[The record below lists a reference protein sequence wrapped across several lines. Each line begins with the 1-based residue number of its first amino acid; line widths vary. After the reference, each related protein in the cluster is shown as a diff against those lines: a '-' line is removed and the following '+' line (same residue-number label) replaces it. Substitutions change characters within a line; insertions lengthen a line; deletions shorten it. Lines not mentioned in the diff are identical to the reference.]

1 MTDWNHTILRGRL
14 KQPRTFLSASEWERG
29 ICSGQIQQVFVVCH
43 LENISFQYMY
53 MMNKREKVLKYSAKG
68 ANWRRFYL
76 FHKFHNCLFDEFQLE
91 LRGKHVGDGRR
102 ASLSL
107 NRWRSSKYLKNE
119 LHNEQIITRFLSPL
133 FSLPINSLVFASWF
147 NMIYRRWSNLPR
159 ESRVII
165 GALSTTDRLDSG
177 TADDVL
183 DGHFKSLRFIA
194 AADACWCH

>member
-14 KQPRTFLSASEWERG
+14 KQPRTFLSTSEWERG

-68 ANWRRFYL
+68 ANWRRFYSTSSTIVYSTNSSL
-76 FHKFHNCLFDEFQLE
+76 NWG
-91 LRGKHVGDGRR
+91 RKHVGDGRR

-107 NRWRSSKYLKNE
+107 NRWRSSKYIKNE

-133 FSLPINSLVFASWF
+133 FSLPFDSLVFASWF

-183 DGHFKSLRFIA
+183 DEHFKSLRFIA